1 MTVSD
6 ARVSGDSEGD
16 CAGDA
21 PTEISTIGGG
31 GFRASFCLIC
41 SSVVEG
47 STAPEGSTPVSGVP
61 SVGSLV
67 IGVGGATGR
76 TSASDCAATLVGC
89 C

>member
-47 STAPEGSTPVSGVP
+47 STAPEGSTPVSGGTFCRFF
-61 SVGSLV
+61 SHWRRRSD
-67 IGVGGATGR
+67 R
-76 TSASDCAATLVGC
+76 THIR
-89 C
+89 